1 MQSSDPSSSP
11 VSTLTCYDYNRRYC
25 GHCNTTTDI
34 KEANFFG
41 SAGNYIVAGSDGG
54 PYLNDDYMGRGRGY
68 KNADVVRVVDFA
80 EDSRFFFI
88 LVVSQQKI
96 VSLSII

>member
-1 MQSSDPSSSP
+1 MQINQSVVTGPDMANSV
-11 VSTLTCYDYNRRYC
+11 VSVEPGD
-25 GHCNTTTDI
+25 
-34 KEANFFG
+34 
-41 SAGNYIVAGSDGG
+41 S
-54 PYLNDDYMGRGRGY
+54 
-68 KNADVVRVVDFA
+68 VVDFA